1 MAFDYSIQNVYRN
14 EWYNYGPT
22 ISNYNFYGSA
32 INYQQLLYYLYGG
45 FGGFGGF
52 GFGGFGGFGMG
63 IANIYGGNLGFS
75 YNSITP
81 IYRNILEKNDIIQ
94 TGKAF
99 DYKFSS
105 VDGRVQEGT
114 RLVNSQWVGRRD
126 PVILDIDGDGK
137 ATVTDTDYQ
146 VNRTTITT
154 TKDIGRDIFR
164 NTYETTTITNKGKE
178 NGIEFDINGDGI
190 KDRTQWVKAQGDK
203 TDAFVVYLTPE
214 QQKLL
219 AEGKYDQIKL
229 DGKNLM
235 TETGI
240 NGEQNKYKSGWEK
253 VRDLWDKN
261 GDGKIT
267 GDELKNVYIWQD
279 KNGDGKV
286 DKDELKPASAWNI
299 IEIDTNKGTYSRK
312 VGEQINYRQELAGY
326 NYNSFNYNMGF
337 SGYGGFGFGFAGF
350 GLGFGGFGFGFGG
363 FGFGLGFGGFGF
375 GLRGF
380 GFGFGGLGYL
390 IA

>member
-1 MAFDYSIQNVYRN
+1 MAFDYSIKNVYRN

-22 ISNYNFYGSA
+22 ISNYNFYGFA
-32 INYQQLLYYLYGG
+32 INYQQLLSYLYGG
-45 FGGFGGF
+45 FCGFGGF
-52 GFGGFGGFGMG
+52 GFSGFGGFGMG

-81 IYRNILEKNDIIQ
+81 IYRNILEKNDVIQ

-114 RLVNSQWVGRRD
+114 RLVNSQLVGRRD

-146 VNRTTITT
+146 VNRTTHTRT
-154 TKDIGRDIFR
+154 ENRGRDIFR
-164 NTYETTTITNKGKE
+164 NTYETTTIINKGKE

-190 KDRTQWVKAQGDK
+190 KDRTQWVRAQGDK

-214 QQKLL
+214 QQELL
-219 AEGKYDQIKL
+219 KQGKYDQIKL

-267 GDELKNVYIWQD
+267 GDELKTVYIWQD

-299 IEIDTNKGTYSRK
+299 TEIDTKKETYSRK

-337 SGYGGFGFGFAGF
+337 GGFGGFGSFGYGGF
-350 GLGFGGFGFGFGG
+350 GLGFGGFGFGYGGFGFGGFWELGFGG
-363 FGFGLGFGGFGF
+363 FGFGLGFGGY
-375 GLRGF
+375 
-380 GFGFGGLGYL
+380 GYL

>member
-32 INYQQLLYYLYGG
+32 INYQQLNSYLYGG
-45 FGGFGGF
+45 FGGGGFGGFGGLSGFGGF

-63 IANIYGGNLGFS
+63 ITNIYGGNLGFS

-146 VNRTTITT
+146 VNRTTHTT
-154 TKDIGRDIFR
+154 TENRGRDIFR
-164 NTYETTTITNKGKE
+164 NTYETTTIINKGKE

-190 KDRTQWVKAQGDK
+190 KDKTQWVKAQGDK

-214 QQKLL
+214 QQELL
-219 AEGKYDQIKL
+219 KQGKYDQIKL

-267 GDELKNVYIWQD
+267 GDELKDVYIWQD

-286 DKDELKPASAWNI
+286 DPDELKPASAWNI
-299 IEIDTNKGTYSRK
+299 KEIDTNKENYSRK

-326 NYNSFNYNMGF
+326 NYNSFYYNMGF
-337 SGYGGFGFGFAGF
+337 GGYGEFGLGGFGGF
-350 GLGFGGFGFGFGG
+350 GLGFGRFG
-363 FGFGLGFGGFGF
+363 
-375 GLRGF
+375 
-380 GFGFGGLGYL
+380 YS

>member
-52 GFGGFGGFGMG
+52 SFGGFGGFGMG

-146 VNRTTITT
+146 VNRTTRTT
-154 TKDIGRDIFR
+154 TENRGRDIFR

-190 KDRTQWVKAQGDK
+190 KDKTQWVKAQGDK

-214 QQKLL
+214 QQELL
-219 AEGKYDQIKL
+219 KQGKYDQIKL

-267 GDELKNVYIWQD
+267 GDELKTVYIWQD

-286 DKDELKPASAWNI
+286 DKDELKAASDWNI
-299 IEIDTNKGTYSRK
+299 KELDTNKGSYSRK

-337 SGYGGFGFGFAGF
+337 GGFGGF
-350 GLGFGGFGFGFGG
+350 GLGFGGFGFGFGY
-363 FGFGLGFGGFGF
+363 GGFGF
-375 GLRGF
+375 GLAGF

>member
-146 VNRTTITT
+146 VNRTTRTT
-154 TKDIGRDIFR
+154 TENRGRDIFR

-190 KDRTQWVKAQGDK
+190 KDKTQWVKAQGDK

-267 GDELKNVYIWQD
+267 GDELKTVYIWQD

-286 DKDELKPASAWNI
+286 DKDELKAASDWNI
-299 IEIDTNKGTYSRK
+299 KELDTNKGSYSRK

-337 SGYGGFGFGFAGF
+337 GGFGLGFGGF
-350 GLGFGGFGFGFGG
+350 GLGFGGFGFGYGG
-363 FGFGLGFGGFGF
+363 FGFGLA
-375 GLRGF
+375 GF
-380 GFGFGGLGYL
+380 GFGFGGWGYL

>member
-350 GLGFGGFGFGFGG
+350 GLGFGGFGLGFGG

>member
-14 EWYNYGPT
+14 EWYNYGST

-32 INYQQLLYYLYGG
+32 INYQQLYSYLYGG

-52 GFGGFGGFGMG
+52 GSFGGFGGFGMG

-146 VNRTTITT
+146 VNRTTHTRT
-154 TKDIGRDIFR
+154 ENRGRDIFR

-190 KDRTQWVKAQGDK
+190 KDKTQWVKAQGDK
-203 TDAFVVYLTPE
+203 TDAFVTYLTPE
-214 QQKLL
+214 QQELL
-219 AEGKYDQIKL
+219 KQGKYDQIKL

-267 GDELKNVYIWQD
+267 GDELKSVYIWQD

-286 DKDELKPASAWNI
+286 DKDELKAASDWNI
-299 IEIDTNKGTYSRK
+299 KELDTNKGSYSRK

-337 SGYGGFGFGFAGF
+337 GGYGGFGLGGF
-350 GLGFGGFGFGFGG
+350 GLGFGGFGLGFGGSGFGYGGFGFGFGG
-363 FGFGLGFGGFGF
+363 FG
-375 GLRGF
+375 
-380 GFGFGGLGYL
+380 YL

>member
-45 FGGFGGF
+45 FSGFGGF
-52 GFGGFGGFGMG
+52 GFGGFGGFGIG

-146 VNRTTITT
+146 VNRTTSTT
-154 TKDIGRDIFR
+154 TENRGRDIFR

-190 KDRTQWVKAQGDK
+190 KDKTQWVKAQGDK

-214 QQKLL
+214 QQELL
-219 AEGKYDQIKL
+219 KQGKYDQIKL
-229 DGKNLM
+229 DGRNLM

-267 GDELKNVYIWQD
+267 GDELKTVYIWQD

-286 DKDELKPASAWNI
+286 DPDELKPASAWNI
-299 IEIDTNKGTYSRK
+299 TEIDTNKGSYSRK
-312 VGEQINYRQELAGY
+312 IGEQINYRQELAGY

-337 SGYGGFGFGFAGF
+337 GGYGGFGFGGF
-350 GLGFGGFGFGFGG
+350 GLGFGSFWGLGFSG
-363 FGFGLGFGGFGF
+363 FGFGLSGF
-375 GLRGF
+375 GLGF
-380 GFGFGGLGYL
+380 PGYGYL

>member
-1 MAFDYSIQNVYRN
+1 M
-14 EWYNYGPT
+14 
-22 ISNYNFYGSA
+22 
-32 INYQQLLYYLYGG
+32 
-45 FGGFGGF
+45 
-52 GFGGFGGFGMG
+52 
-63 IANIYGGNLGFS
+63 
-75 YNSITP
+75 
-81 IYRNILEKNDIIQ
+81 
-94 TGKAF
+94 
-99 DYKFSS
+99 
-105 VDGRVQEGT
+105 
-114 RLVNSQWVGRRD
+114 
-126 PVILDIDGDGK
+126 
-137 ATVTDTDYQ
+137 
-146 VNRTTITT
+146 
-154 TKDIGRDIFR
+154 
-164 NTYETTTITNKGKE
+164 
-178 NGIEFDINGDGI
+178 FDINGDGI

-214 QQKLL
+214 QQELL
-219 AEGKYDQIKL
+219 KQGKYDQIKL

-299 IEIDTNKGTYSRK
+299 TEIDTKKETYSRK

-326 NYNSFNYNMGF
+326 NYNIFNYNMGF
-337 SGYGGFGFGFAGF
+337 GGFG
-350 GLGFGGFGFGFGG
+350 
-363 FGFGLGFGGFGF
+363 GFGLGFGGFGF
-375 GLRGF
+375 GLGGLGF
-380 GFGFGGLGYL
+380 GYGYL

>member
-1 MAFDYSIQNVYRN
+1 MAFDYSIQNTYRS

-32 INYQQLLYYLYGG
+32 INYQQLYSYLYGG

-52 GFGGFGGFGMG
+52 SGFGRFGGVG
-63 IANIYGGNLGFS
+63 IGLSSLYSGNLGFS

-81 IYRNILEKNDIIQ
+81 IYHNILEKNDIIQ

-114 RLVNSQWVGRRD
+114 RLVNSELVGRRD
-126 PVILDIDGDGK
+126 PVILDIDGDGE
-137 ATVTDTDYQ
+137 ATVTDTNYEVQ
-146 VNRTTITT
+146 KTTHQTERTE
-154 TKDIGRDIFR
+154 GENIFID
-164 NTYETTTITNKGKE
+164 TYETTKIVNKGKE

-190 KDRTQWVKAQGDK
+190 KDKTQWVKAQGDK
-203 TDAFVVYLTPE
+203 TDPFVVYLTPE
-214 QQKLL
+214 QQQLL
-219 AEGKYDQIKL
+219 KEGKYDQIKL

-235 TETGI
+235 TESGI
-240 NGEQNKYKSGWEK
+240 NGEQNKYKNGWEK

-267 GDELKNVYIWQD
+267 GDEIKSVYIWQD

-286 DKDELKPASAWNI
+286 DSNELKSAKDWNI
-299 IEIDTNKGTYSRK
+299 TELDTNKSTYSRK
-312 VGEQINYRQELAGY
+312 VGEQVNYKQELVGY
-326 NYNSFNYNMGF
+326 NYNSFNYNR
-337 SGYGGFGFGFAGF
+337 
-350 GLGFGGFGFGFGG
+350 GFGFGG
-363 FGFGLGFGGFGF
+363 FGFGEYN
-375 GLRGF
+375 
-380 GFGFGGLGYL
+380 YL

>member
-22 ISNYNFYGSA
+22 ISNYNFYGTA
-32 INYQQLLYYLYGG
+32 INYQQLLSYLYGG

-81 IYRNILEKNDIIQ
+81 IYRNILEKNDVIQ

-114 RLVNSQWVGRRD
+114 RLVNSQLVGRRD

-146 VNRTTITT
+146 VNRTTHTRT
-154 TKDIGRDIFR
+154 ENRGRNIVR
-164 NTYETTTITNKGKE
+164 NTYETTTIINKGKE

-214 QQKLL
+214 QQELL
-219 AEGKYDQIKL
+219 KQGKYDQIKL

-240 NGEQNKYKSGWEK
+240 NGEQNKYRSGWEK

-267 GDELKNVYIWQD
+267 GDELKTVYIWQD

-286 DKDELKPASAWNI
+286 DPGELKPASAWNI
-299 IEIDTNKGTYSRK
+299 TEIDTNKETYSRK

-337 SGYGGFGFGFAGF
+337 G
-350 GLGFGGFGFGFGG
+350 GFGGFGFGGFGLG
-363 FGFGLGFGGFGF
+363 LGGFGLGFPGY
-375 GLRGF
+375 
-380 GFGFGGLGYL
+380 GYL